1 MQLHTAKTTRDGIP
15 PHVAAHSHKP
25 RHSAARLGIP
35 RTCRGMLHH
44 STHSAA
50 RRYTQR
56 HTTNHSGTSLNAAAH
71 RHRQRVAAH
80 RQRQGVTAHRHT
92 SRHIAEHG
100 ASRRTATGRDTPPPN
115 SYRAVSSR
123 AAPCD
128 VVQHPS
134 QGAIVQAPARKLRR
148 NYQNAPP
155 NGLPRWVASMTSL
168 TRRGS
173 KDIGANACA
182 CVVAKPD
189 AGLAA

>member
-1 MQLHTAKTTRDGIP
+1 MKRHTAKTTRDGIP

-35 RTCRGMLHH
+35 RTCRDTPHH
-44 STHSAA
+44 STHRSVSLHTAA
-50 RRYTQR
+50 RHQPQR
-56 HTTNHSGTSLNAAAH
+56 HTAKRSSTPLKA
-71 RHRQRVAAH
+71 AAH
-80 RQRQGVTAHRHT
+80 RQRQHMTAHRRT
-92 SRHIAEHG
+92 SRHTAEHG
-100 ASRRTATGRDTPPPN
+100 ASRRTATRRGTSPHT
-115 SYRAVSSR
+115 SYCAVSSS

-128 VVQHPS
+128 IVQHPS
-134 QGAIVQAPARKLRR
+134 QGAILQSPAGKLRH

-182 CVVAKPD
+182 CAVAKPD
-189 AGLAA
+189 AG